1 MHTMQVFILT
11 HAEAANGQ
19 VWANLQAFLQAQGQ
33 NPAYS
38 AGAGVPAQVFHCG
51 PDNEA
56 VPAPIGVDAPN
67 VGTPPAGEVFGVGGD
82 LPQQVFGAHAAP
94 QPLPGAPSTAGAGQW
109 PTAPVA
115 QSLPLNPG
123 AAQTDANQT
132 HAVAPAPVALAPL
145 APAAPMNHAGGVETD
160 SEGLPWDP
168 RIHSGG
174 KKKNAGDGK
183 WTAKRGI
190 NDPALVERVKAEL
203 RAVMAA
209 PGGAPTA
216 MLGQTA
222 PMPQTVAAPPVLT
235 QPAPLLP
242 NVAPVQTAPQAPA
255 APLVSAPAMPAAV
268 PPLPNPGTVAVS
280 AATAPGAAPGGE
292 TFAQFMQRLAP
303 YTSTGQITPEAI
315 ARAAATVG
323 VGLPMLRNRPDL
335 IPAFAQAL
343 GLPPQ

>member
-11 HAEAANGQ
+11 HAEAANAQ

-33 NPAYS
+33 NPVYT
-38 AGAGVPAQVFHCG
+38 AGAGASAQVFHCG
-51 PDNEA
+51 PNNEA

-115 QSLPLNPG
+115 PPLPLNPG
-123 AAQTDANQT
+123 AVQMDANQA
-132 HAVAPAPVALAPL
+132 HAVTPAPVAPAPL
-145 APAAPMNHAGGVETD
+145 APAAPMSRAGGVETD

-209 PGGAPTA
+209 PGGASTPV
-216 MLGQTA
+216 LGQTA

-235 QPAPLLP
+235 QP
-242 NVAPVQTAPQAPA
+242 APVQTAPQAPA

-303 YTSTGQITPEAI
+303 YTSTGQITPEGI

-323 VGLPMLRNRPDL
+323 VGLPMLQNRPDL
-335 IPAFAQAL
+335 IPSFAQAL